1 MTPSHLLTLPLL
13 LAPGVSICA
22 RQAESWAGTRWGG
35 SPPLLAAFPR
45 TGKGRQVADALA
57 LLGEAPRAAAYV
69 KVKANPRGARRHL
82 ALVLCT
88 SVLPPSVSPAVAG
101 AGALP
106 WPRSPGAR
114 RCCRRDVAHTPKA
127 IN

>member
-1 MTPSHLLTLPLL
+1 MTPSHLLTHPLL

-69 KVKANPRGARRHL
+69 KVKANPRGARWHL

-88 SVLPPSVSPAVAG
+88 SVLPPSRFPGGGGSSRPAVA
-101 AGALP
+101 ALP
-106 WPRSPGAR
+106 RGTEVLQEG
-114 RCCRRDVAHTPKA
+114 CRAHA
-127 IN
+127 ESH